1 MRERKSTIFTLF
13 AFCTIVVVLFL
24 ASAPIEPLHKDTREL
39 IGLVR
44 DAAKLI
50 EQNGDS
56 SFAEFKQK
64 GSKWLHDDAYIFVLD
79 RNGFVYLNPPRPEL
93 EGKNQ
98 IELKDLTGKSFIK
111 SFVNKTTG
119 YSNKREGWSHYVWY
133 KPGEENAMWKTSYVK
148 LVKAPSGKEY
158 IVGSGLYNMKME
170 KVFVVDV
177 VDEAAELIRKH
188 GRKAF
193 VQLQD
198 PLGDFNYLSTY
209 VFVLDS
215 TGKDL
220 INPAF
225 PGFEGRSVLD
235 LKDSQGKYF
244 IKDMMKALEQTDAVW
259 IDYMWPK
266 PRQAAHSKKSTYVRK
281 VMFNKEVF
289 YVGSGVYLD

>member
-1 MRERKSTIFTLF
+1 MREQKSSIFSLLTIFAVVALF
-13 AFCTIVVVLFL
+13 FIGSTPVG
-24 ASAPIEPLHKDTREL
+24 PLHKETKEL
-39 IGLVR
+39 MRLVR
-44 DAAKLI
+44 DAAKRV
-50 EQNGDS
+50 EEKGDS
-56 SFAEFKQK
+56 AFAEFRQK
-64 GSKWLHDDAYIFVLD
+64 GSRWLHDDAYIFVID
-79 RNGFVYLNPPRPEL
+79 RNGFVYLNPLRPEL
-93 EGKNQ
+93 EGKNH
-98 IELKDLTGKSFIK
+98 IGLRDLAGKPFIK
-111 SFVNKTTG
+111 SFINTATG
-119 YSNKREGWSHYVWY
+119 YASKQEGWSHYVWY

-177 VDEAAELIRKH
+177 VDEAAALIKKD

-193 VQLQD
+193 PQLQD

-209 VFVLDS
+209 VFVLDAK
-215 TGKDL
+215 GKDL

-225 PGFEGRSVLD
+225 PGYEGQNVLD
-235 LKDSQGKYF
+235 LKDTQGKYF
-244 IKDMMKALEQTDAVW
+244 IRDIMKALEQSDSVW

-281 VMFNKEVF
+281 VISNKEVF

>member
-1 MRERKSTIFTLF
+1 MGKTKNRILAPSLVIISIFFFLGSTS
-13 AFCTIVVVLFL
+13 VE
-24 ASAPIEPLHKDTREL
+24 PIHKDTKQL
-39 IGLVR
+39 MNLVR
-44 DAAKLI
+44 DASALLEKQG
-50 EQNGDS
+50 ET
-56 SFAEFKQK
+56 SFDEFKKK
-64 GSKWLHDDAYIFVLD
+64 GSKWFYDDAYVFVIDL
-79 RNGFVYLNPPRPEL
+79 NGHVYVNPSRPEL
-93 EGKNQ
+93 VGKKQ
-98 IELKDLTGKSFIK
+98 IDLRDLVGKQFIKSFIK
-111 SFVNKTTG
+111 ETTG
-119 YSNKREGWSHYVWY
+119 YTSKQEGWSHYVWY

-177 VDEAAELIRKH
+177 VDEAAELIKKH

-198 PLGDFNYLSTY
+198 PLGDFNYLIIY

-215 TGKDL
+215 TGKNL

-281 VMFNKEVF
+281 AIFNKEVF